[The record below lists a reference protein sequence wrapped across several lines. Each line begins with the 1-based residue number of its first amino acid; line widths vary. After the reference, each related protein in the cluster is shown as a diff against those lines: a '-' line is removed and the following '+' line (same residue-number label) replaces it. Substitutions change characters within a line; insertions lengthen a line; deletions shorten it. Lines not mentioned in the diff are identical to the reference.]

1 MENVVVMLKHYTH
14 YENSVCTNIQ
24 LTLLFDNNVVVFLY
38 WQYHNY
44 IRKMV
49 TLYHHIIITCLL
61 LNICIKVCALGGKLR
76 LQVLLLLLFT

>member
-1 MENVVVMLKHYTH
+1 
-14 YENSVCTNIQ
+14 
-24 LTLLFDNNVVVFLY
+24 
-38 WQYHNY
+38 
-44 IRKMV
+44 MV